1 MNTVQLECYMAVA
14 ENLNFARAAEQLHI
28 TQPAVTHQIDSL
40 ETELDVKLFKRT
52 TRTVELTSPGWVFL
66 GYARD
71 ILAKTAQAKNRLAG
85 HFEDRDTAFY
95 HRMPQLF

>member
-28 TQPAVTHQIDSL
+28 TQPAVTHQINSL

-52 TRTVELTSPGWVFL
+52 TRTVELTSRDGFFSDTPGISWQRQPRPKTDL
-66 GYARD
+66 PD
-71 ILAKTAQAKNRLAG
+71 ILKIRYSL
-85 HFEDRDTAFY
+85 
-95 HRMPQLF
+95 LS